1 MSVHLDVEFFTSPD
15 LWVAFLTLFALE
27 LVLGIDNVVF
37 ISILTNR
44 LPEAQRPKARIIG
57 LSLALVMR
65 ILLLMV
71 ASWIIG
77 LTATWF
83 SIGTAE
89 ALRLSGRDLILIV
102 GGLFLIYK
110 AVTEIH
116 AKLEGE
122 DDHEETS
129 GPQTTFAKV
138 IVQIILIDAV
148 FSLDSVIT
156 AVGMVDELYIMI
168 AAVMLSIGL
177 MMVLATRISDF
188 VNAHPTVKMLALTF
202 LVLIG
207 STLVAD
213 GFDVH
218 VDKPLIYGPIA
229 FAIAVE
235 ALNLS
240 YRRRQQKRA
249 GRDLQPVALHG
260 RYTTPTSQGGGAA
273 PKPAS
278 HGAEV
283 QQLKTT
289 VVQYQAKP
297 DRADENQQ
305 LLEAVF
311 DDLEER
317 APEGFIYRAFRL
329 DDGVRF
335 IHVLVDQDAEEPH
348 SIEDLPAFRAFAADL
363 VDRCAVPPELSG
375 ATIVGRYR

>member
-1 MSVHLDVEFFTSPD
+1 MDFFSSPD
-15 LWVAFLTLFALE
+15 LWIAFLTLFALE

-44 LPEAQRPKARIIG
+44 LPASQQKRARLVG

-65 ILLLMV
+65 ILLLFV
-71 ASWIIG
+71 ASWIVG
-77 LTATWF
+77 LTEPWF
-83 SIGTAE
+83 SFGDAE
-89 ALRLSGRDLILIV
+89 VLHFSGRDLILIV

-122 DDHEETS
+122 GEHETGS
-129 GPQTTFAKV
+129 AVQATFAAV

-188 VNAHPTVKMLALTF
+188 VNAHPTVKMLALSF

-207 STLVAD
+207 ATLVAD

-235 ALNLS
+235 ALNLTHAKRQRA
-240 YRRRQQKRA
+240 RRAARA
-249 GRDLQPVALHG
+249 TD
-260 RYTTPTSQGGGAA
+260 
-273 PKPAS
+273 
-278 HGAEV
+278 
-283 QQLKTT
+283 
-289 VVQYQAKP
+289 
-297 DRADENQQ
+297 
-305 LLEAVF
+305 
-311 DDLEER
+311 
-317 APEGFIYRAFRL
+317 PEKVSA
-329 DDGVRF
+329 
-335 IHVLVDQDAEEPH
+335 
-348 SIEDLPAFRAFAADL
+348 
-363 VDRCAVPPELSG
+363 
-375 ATIVGRYR
+375 